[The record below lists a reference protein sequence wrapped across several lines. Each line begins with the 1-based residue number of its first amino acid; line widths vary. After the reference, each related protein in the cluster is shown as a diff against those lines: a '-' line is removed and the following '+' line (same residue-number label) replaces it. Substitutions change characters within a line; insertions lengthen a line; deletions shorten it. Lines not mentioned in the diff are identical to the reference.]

1 MDGETVMLIDAMAGI
16 IMVNGVNYT
25 DPVENLLK

>member
-1 MDGETVMLIDAMAGI
+1 MLIDAMAGI